1 VAGICHPQKKVAFRA
16 AVILPLWLLRSDMT
30 NEPILLPVVPHSEGC
45 EFLSLIEKY
54 RGHQST
60 LHGRVFTLRDPG
72 AESALRRWTFHICA
86 YVGGGRFISSLRPQ
100 DASVDKVRPR
110 LHREV
115 ASS

>member
-72 AESALRRWTFHICA
+72 VETLFGAGPLYMGAREEGEEKCEWQIVSGELATARPLRL
-86 YVGGGRFISSLRPQ
+86 V
-100 DASVDKVRPR
+100 
-110 LHREV
+110 
-115 ASS
+115 